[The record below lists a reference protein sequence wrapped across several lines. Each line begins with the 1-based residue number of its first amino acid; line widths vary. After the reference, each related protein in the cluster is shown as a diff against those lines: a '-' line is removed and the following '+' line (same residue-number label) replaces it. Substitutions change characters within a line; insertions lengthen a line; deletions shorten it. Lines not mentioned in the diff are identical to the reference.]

1 WAPSADD
8 PTYYTRRGWAFET
21 IEDVFNRQKHG
32 EHTMFLG
39 ANISAARPIVSKSLL
54 KHARNAWVSLRYT
67 LPTLAAHT
75 EQDSDG
81 NTLLTYRTASSAAD
95 AQAWAER
102 TPLLH
107 EEEVKTLDDLRY
119 ELGEKLLPDANGDQ
133 TFLHLVVH
141 SDTSFGV
148 LLHTSHVPFDGTAD
162 KIITTRF
169 LKTACSL
176 ARCWFSRRSEPEMG
190 RRTANLTPAA
200 GRVLGPN
207 EVVEGA
213 GYGETL
219 NSVMMGFATVMMVVG
234 TASSGGAAAGQ
245 TMRLGLSLSVDETAK
260 FVEFAKSNGFT
271 VNQVV
276 HAALMMVCVFDN
288 PPTADTPADAA
299 LVSMSLVNPRYRL
312 QSAYS
317 GRDGYSGL
325 ALCGSAIVAPLSILR
340 TLNKSEKEQLTE
352 IAHAIKAE
360 YLKQKAFP
368 SLLAITQQQTEM
380 MLPALKN
387 ASPDAP
393 PFMGPAYVGDGRGE
407 DYLDRAYPGADGNA
421 VLNLDEFLLSVNK
434 TDPGGSFR
442 AFSWRDQLVLS
453 VDYNER
459 TVEREVVQGWMDKW
473 AEVLRVVL

>member
-1 WAPSADD
+1 MFPQIPNPQHAGSDCNNFKPKPKGNHWAPSADD
-8 PTYYTRRGWAFET
+8 PTYYTRRGWAFGT
-21 IEDVFNRQKHG
+21 IEDVFNCQKHG

-54 KHARNAWVSLRYT
+54 EHARNSWVSLR
-67 LPTLAAHT
+67 
-75 EQDSDG
+75 
-81 NTLLTYRTASSAAD
+81 AAD

-102 TPLLH
+102 TLLLH
-107 EEEVKTLDDLRY
+107 EEKVKTLDDLRY

-148 LLHTSHVPFDGTAD
+148 LLHTSHVPFDGTSA

-169 LKTACSL
+169 LKTL
-176 ARCWFSRRSEPEMG
+176 ALLLDVGSPADLNLKWGDEH
-190 RRTANLTPAA
+190 ANMTPAA

-219 NSVMMGFATVMMVVG
+219 NSVMMGFATVMMRG
-234 TASSGGAAAGQ
+234 HGFKW
-245 TMRLGLSLSVDETAK
+245 RLGLSLSVDETAK

-288 PPTADTPADAA
+288 PPTADTPTDAA

-317 GRDGYSGL
+317 GRDGYPEL
-325 ALCGSAIVAPLSILR
+325 ALCGSAI
-340 TLNKSEKEQLTE
+340 LTE

-387 ASPDAP
+387 AGPDAP

-407 DYLDRAYPGADGNA
+407 DHLDRAYPGADGNA
-421 VLNLDEFLLSVNK
+421 VLNLDEFLLSLNK
-434 TDPGGSFR
+434 TEPGGSFR

-459 TVEREVVQGWMDKW
+459 TVDREVVQGWMDKW
-473 AEVLRVVL
+473 AELLRVVL

>member
-1 WAPSADD
+1 
-8 PTYYTRRGWAFET
+8 
-21 IEDVFNRQKHG
+21 
-32 EHTMFLG
+32 MFLG

-148 LLHTSHVPFDGTAD
+148 LLHTPLALLLDAGSPAD
-162 KIITTRF
+162 LN
-169 LKTACSL
+169 LK
-176 ARCWFSRRSEPEMG
+176 WGDEH
-190 RRTANLTPAA
+190 ANLTPAA

-219 NSVMMGFATVMMVVG
+219 NSVMMGFATAMMRG
-234 TASSGGAAAGQ
+234 HGFKIRGSAAPGP
-245 TMRLGLSLSVDETAK
+245 TRRLGLSLSVDETAK
-260 FVEFAKSNGFT
+260 FVEFAKATGFT

-299 LVSMSLVNPRYRL
+299 LVSMNLVNPRYRL

-317 GRDGYSGL
+317 GRDGYPGL
-325 ALCGSAIVAPLSILR
+325 ALCGSAIVAPLTILR
-340 TLNKSEKEQLTE
+340 TPNKSEKEQLTE
-352 IAHAIKAE
+352 IAHAIKVE

-380 MLPALKN
+380 IG
-387 ASPDAP
+387 AP
-393 PFMGPAYVGDGRGE
+393 PFMGSAYGGDGRGE

-421 VLNLDEFLLSVNK
+421 VLNLDAFLLSVNK

-442 AFSWRDQLVLS
+442 AFTPAITKFRMSRAASRNSKRRIDNSW
-453 VDYNER
+453 
-459 TVEREVVQGWMDKW
+459 
-473 AEVLRVVL
+473 A